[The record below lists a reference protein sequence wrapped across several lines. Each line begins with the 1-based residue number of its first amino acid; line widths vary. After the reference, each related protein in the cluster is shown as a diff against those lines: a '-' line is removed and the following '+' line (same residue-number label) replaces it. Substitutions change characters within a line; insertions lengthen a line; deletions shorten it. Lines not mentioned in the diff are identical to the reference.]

1 MSIIRG
7 LFGKFLVYLE
17 KGILCRVGKKKKKG
31 ARSIYPD
38 MELSPI
44 NNKLNNHILDI
55 YQIP

>member
-1 MSIIRG
+1 MSIIKG
-7 LFGKFLVYLE
+7 LFDKFLVYLE
-17 KGILCRVGKKKKKG
+17 KGILCRVKKKR

-44 NNKLNNHILDI
+44 NNKLKNHVLDI